1 MNLYRRYKFVPRMKN
16 HSRYKFLFEKKLY
29 LFKKFKK
36 FTVGRASSLDVS
48 SKSAMLGAPR
58 RASSECADERGAGC
72 ADERGGCADE
82 RRADGHRAG
91 CADERGAVRANAA
104 RTSVKRAARTSE
116 LEHE

>member
-1 MNLYRRYKFVPRMKN
+1 MHGAPA
-16 HSRYKFLFEKKLY
+16 
-29 LFKKFKK
+29 
-36 FTVGRASSLDVS
+36 RAS
-48 SKSAMLGAPR
+48 G
-58 RASSECADERGAGC
+58 ECADERGAGC